1 MSHAF
6 RSGGA
11 IAVKSGADERHEMS
25 CFADEVV
32 IDFPSAARAIERIR
46 YAFVADERQR
56 SMPAELQLS
65 RLEAQTGV
73 TVPVDVPVRATCR
86 RCGGRGETWTE
97 RCAAC
102 GGTGTE
108 LLTQQVQVVVPA
120 GVEHGDRF
128 YFSIGVRHDTPTR
141 IELRVLVA

>member
-11 IAVKSGADERHEMS
+11 IAVKSGAEERPDMS

-32 IDFPSAARAIERIR
+32 IDFPSASRAIDRIR
-46 YAFVADERQR
+46 YTFVAEERQR
-56 SMPAELQLS
+56 SMPAELHLS
-65 RLEAQTGV
+65 RIEAQTGV
-73 TVPVDVPVRATCR
+73 TMAVDVPVRVTCR

-97 RCAAC
+97 RCAGC
-102 GGTGTE
+102 DGTGTE
-108 LLTQQVQVVVPA
+108 LITHQVQVSVPA
-120 GVEHGDRF
+120 GVVHGDRF
-128 YFSIGVRHDTPTR
+128 YFTIGVRHDAPTR

>member
-1 MSHAF
+1 
-6 RSGGA
+6 
-11 IAVKSGADERHEMS
+11 MS

-32 IDFPSAARAIERIR
+32 IDFPSAARAIDRIR
-46 YAFVADERQR
+46 HAFVAEERQR

-65 RLEAQTGV
+65 RREAQTGV
-73 TVPVDVPVRATCR
+73 TLPVDVPVRATCR

-97 RCAAC
+97 RCGVC
-102 GGTGTE
+102 SGTGTE
-108 LLTQQVQVVVPA
+108 LLTHQVLVSVPA

-141 IELRVLVA
+141 IELQVLVA